1 MLYVQQFQ
9 HDRQSHL
16 NEYQRVRSA
25 VDQNFIL
32 CSNKYAEKIKKLSQR
47 TTRSSTPSIGYER
60 ARTVLILTRIPSL
73 VSLNNTNNNNLSIV
87 NIQPGLI
94 CAVDALPN
102 DTLEVQ
108 GQRVK
113 AQPDSFWSYY
123 PGDVGILSKG
133 LTRDDGKQISNE
145 NSEIFSSRW
154 HQHLPTSGSRPG
166 TAKPVPKGNRPPT
179 SAPERIKLSLS
190 TLIEVN
196 RPTTAP
202 VIIEERPRRIN
213 TGKLK
218 SAIPTRPP
226 PPPPPPAPLRAPRYI
241 DSSRNF
247 DNLTNATFLNLTDGL
262 KSSIF
267 KNDNH
272 FVHQLCS
279 NTNETMTEQLDTSRD
294 SFLDLSNM
302 TLTVDTTREKQQLNE
317 TIESDQDENKTNNLQ
332 SMPNH
337 GTWYRDSKSGRI
349 EAIANIPSRKTPGE
363 DPKEIERRIH
373 EQEEEAIRQRQKD
386 IDQYSFDLTY
396 DSSASTYDYKSPF
409 TEEYDEAIVFQS
421 QLQANNGNNEWN
433 IKDFYRD
440 VKTKFEQGT
449 NTKAVFEKCIKLA
462 RLQANTIKWEQR
474 RRQNLNTYN
483 RLMKNTSLDAS
494 TSNLTG
500 SFSSKTN
507 NTEKEI
513 RELNEL
519 KRDLRCNECKRVTCL
534 GNCAPGQDYHLYKR
548 IVSTIP
554 SQSSPTRQPLI
565 QNGSNIRDQHRC
577 KHGCTTCST
586 SNCRSTAD
594 ILNSNAI
601 ITSLNNN
608 NNNNNNNNSYNRLR
622 SSKATF
628 AYGQKSQRP
637 AIDLRPRSMHQVT
650 REMKIKFE
658 QANLSPVVVVPLF
671 EDESQTILTRR
682 SQKRSPNGLLPGK
695 SFRSQRRDSLTMIS
709 PQKILS

>member
-1 MLYVQQFQ
+1 MQ
-9 HDRQSHL
+9 
-16 NEYQRVRSA
+16 
-25 VDQNFIL
+25 
-32 CSNKYAEKIKKLSQR
+32 
-47 TTRSSTPSIGYER
+47 
-60 ARTVLILTRIPSL
+60 
-73 VSLNNTNNNNLSIV
+73 
-87 NIQPGLI
+87 QPGLV
-94 CAVDALPN
+94 CAVNVLPN

-123 PGDVGILSKG
+123 PGDVGILCKRATSWNPQNSRITRENKDYMTALAKG
-133 LTRDDGKQISNE
+133 LTREDGKQILNE
-145 NSEIFSSRW
+145 NGEIFSSRW
-154 HQHLPTSGSRPG
+154 HQNLSNNASRPG
-166 TAKPVPKGNRPPT
+166 TAKSVLKGNRPPT
-179 SAPERIKLSLS
+179 SAPERVKLSLS

-202 VIIEERPRRIN
+202 VMIEERPRRIN
-213 TGKLK
+213 TDKLK
-218 SAIPTRPP
+218 SAIPARPP

-241 DSSRNF
+241 DASGNF
-247 DNLTNATFLNLTDGL
+247 DNLTNSAFLNLTDGL

-267 KNDNH
+267 KSDNH

-294 SFLDLSNM
+294 SFLDLSTM
-302 TLTVDTTREKQQLNE
+302 TLTVETTREKKQLNE
-317 TIESDQDENKTNNLQ
+317 TIESYQDENKTNSFQHTANL
-332 SMPNH
+332 
-337 GTWYRDSKSGRI
+337 GTWYRDPKSGRI
-349 EAIANIPSRKTPGE
+349 EAIANIPSRKTPCE
-363 DPKEIERRIH
+363 DPKEIERRIV

-386 IDQYSFDLTY
+386 IDQYTFDLTPN
-396 DSSASTYDYKSPF
+396 SSTPMYDYKNPF
-409 TEEYDEAIVFQS
+409 TEEYDEAIALQS
-421 QLQANNGNNEWN
+421 QLQTNTGYNEWN

-483 RLMKNTSLDAS
+483 RLMKTTSLDAS
-494 TSNLTG
+494 TSNFTG
-500 SFSSKTN
+500 SISSKMNT
-507 NTEKEI
+507 TEKEI

-565 QNGSNIRDQHRC
+565 PNGSNTRDQHRC

-594 ILNSNAI
+594 IINANAI

-608 NNNNNNNNSYNRLR
+608 NNNNNNNTNYNRLR
-622 SSKATF
+622 SSKATYS
-628 AYGQKSQRP
+628 YGQKSQRP
-637 AIDLRPRSMHQVT
+637 TIDLRPRSMHQVT

-671 EDESQTILTRR
+671 EDESQSILTRR